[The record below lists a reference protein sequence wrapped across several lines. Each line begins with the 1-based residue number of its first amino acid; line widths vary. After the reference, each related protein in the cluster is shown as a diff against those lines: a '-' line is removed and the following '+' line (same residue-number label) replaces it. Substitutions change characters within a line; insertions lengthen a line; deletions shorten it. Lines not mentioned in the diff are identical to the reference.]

1 MGRAMEGYLD
11 ERSSR
16 AWAYCYVMP
25 STSPP
30 TCGHFVLSPSLD
42 QAAWG
47 MRWLKRQQ
55 HARTPLRG
63 SSWSTH
69 SRLGPDPL
77 CRISIPR
84 AQPSSTPMADRC
96 PSCLVTRSVND
107 AIVMIQ
113 LLLSGYS
120 YSGTRTPSTCV
131 SPRRS
136 LACDDVMPSRSQR
149 GSGCALQPCMI
160 CNRIVSHLIS
170 SCWFYPVSPIV
181 AVQNLCHRM
190 CC

>member
-1 MGRAMEGYLD
+1 MSLQEVPMECESWLSVGYAVMEGLWAMEGYLD

-30 TCGHFVLSPSLD
+30 TCGHFVLPPSLD

-84 AQPSSTPMADRC
+84 PTFFHAYGRQVPQLPC
-96 PSCLVTRSVND
+96 H
-107 AIVMIQ
+107 AI
-113 LLLSGYS
+113 
-120 YSGTRTPSTCV
+120 
-131 SPRRS
+131 
-136 LACDDVMPSRSQR
+136 SQ
-149 GSGCALQPCMI
+149 
-160 CNRIVSHLIS
+160 
-170 SCWFYPVSPIV
+170 
-181 AVQNLCHRM
+181 
-190 CC
+190 